1 MSRHALVLSQA
12 SHAHIYCD
20 QIILDIHLYTQS
32 FLEAYSYLEQKWRSY
47 LKSDAAVTVKS

>member
-12 SHAHIYCD
+12 SHAHIYCN
-20 QIILDIHLYTQS
+20 QTILDIQLHTQS
-32 FLEAYSYLEQKWRSY
+32 FLVAYLYLEQKWKSY